1 MDIELSVV
9 IPMFDEAAAIAGAV
23 ARITGELARL
33 QRTFELVCVDDG
45 SRDATVAIVRGLA
58 ATDPRVVLVELS
70 RNFGK
75 ESAIAAGLDAARGQA
90 VIVMDAD
97 LQHPPEVIEAMV
109 AAWKAGAEVVTA
121 RKSDRGRESLAYRLS
136 ARLFYGGMGGALG
149 AGAGGDSDFKLLDR
163 QVVDVV
169 RALPERSRYFRG
181 LVVWVGFRTAEVP
194 FAVAPRH
201 AGTTKW
207 STLGLVRYALANLLA
222 FTSLP
227 LRLVGGAAAITIGA
241 AMLLAAQTLWNWWT
255 GRALDGFTTVIL
267 VQLILASVIL
277 GAVAVVGLYVGALY
291 DEVKGRPIYVVR
303 RPVPRAHIAE

>member
-9 IPMFDEAAAIAGAV
+9 IPMFDEAEAIAGA
-23 ARITGELARL
+23 LARVSDEL
-33 QRTFELVCVDDG
+33 VRLGRGFEVVCVDDG
-45 SRDATVAIVRGLA
+45 SRDGTA
-58 ATDPRVVLVELS
+58 AVVSDIASRDAQVVLVQLS

-75 ESAIAAGLDAARGQA
+75 ESAIAAGLEAARGRA
-90 VIVMDAD
+90 VVVMDAD
-97 LQHPPEVIEAMV
+97 LQHPPEVIASMV
-109 AAWKAGAEVVTA
+109 AAWEAGAEVVTA
-121 RKSDRGRESLAYRLS
+121 RKSDRGRESFGYRLS

-149 AGAGGDSDFKLLDR
+149 AGVGGDSDFKLLDR
-163 QVVDVV
+163 QVVDVL

-194 FAVAPRH
+194 FVVAPRH
-201 AGTTKW
+201 AGTAKW
-207 STLGLVRYALANLLA
+207 STFGLFRYAVANLLA

-227 LRLVGGAAAITIGA
+227 LRLVGGGAAVTIGA

-255 GRALDGFTTVIL
+255 GRGLDGFTTVIL
-267 VQLILASVIL
+267 VQLVLASAIL

-303 RPVPRAHIAE
+303 RPKQG